1 MSDKNDRIEYYFV
14 SRVLTSIDFSI
25 IVLLQIP
32 FLINLTAIVVVGWR
46 ATFNEDCF
54 FTIDEIFI

>member
-1 MSDKNDRIEYYFV
+1 MSDKNDQIEYYFV

-32 FLINLTAIVVVGWR
+32 FLINLTAIVVVG
-46 ATFNEDCF
+46 
-54 FTIDEIFI
+54 

>member
-32 FLINLTAIVVVGWR
+32 FLINLTAIVVVG
-46 ATFNEDCF
+46 
-54 FTIDEIFI
+54 